1 MSSPDSP
8 STSHPARAAGFALLG
23 VALIALVIGV
33 FTLFTGGDGDQ
44 TAAGTSSSQ
53 PPASGTPPESASA
66 SAAPP
71 ASTEQPSAS
80 TPPQT
85 TTPATTPPPAS
96 SAGTPTGA
104 ATQATPPDGQQPTDA
119 KPPVRVYN
127 NSTIAGLAAKATDD
141 VKRSGWDVA
150 ETGNYSQGQIPTT
163 TVYYRPGTAEEESA
177 KSLAN
182 VMQARVEAR
191 FDGIQAAHD
200 GIIVIVT
207 NDYKGT
213 QAAKK

>member
-33 FTLFTGGDGDQ
+33 FTLFDGGDGDGDQ
-44 TAAGTSSSQ
+44 NATGTSSSQ
-53 PPASGTPPESASA
+53 APPASGTTSDSV
-66 SAAPP
+66 APP
-71 ASTEQPSAS
+71 ASGTTSESPAAS
-80 TPPQT
+80 TSAPAT
-85 TTPATTPPPAS
+85 TTDTPPPAS
-96 SAGTPTGA
+96 SAPAQTSA
-104 ATQATPPDGQQPTDA
+104 AATPPPGGQPTVS

-127 NSTIAGLAAKATDD
+127 NSTISGLASKAAED
-141 VKRSGWDVA
+141 VERSGWSVA
-150 ETGNYSQGQIPTT
+150 ETGNYPQGQIPTT
-163 TVYYRPGTAEEESA
+163 TVYYRPGTDEEESA
-177 KSLAN
+177 KALAS

-207 NDYKGT
+207 NDYKGL

>member
-33 FTLFTGGDGDQ
+33 FTLFSGGDDGDQ
-44 TAAGTSSSQ
+44 TATGTSSSQ
-53 PPASGTPPESASA
+53 PPPASGNPSESV
-66 SAAPP
+66 APP
-71 ASTEQPSAS
+71 ASTEPPATSTSA
-80 TPPQT
+80 PAT
-85 TTPATTPPPAS
+85 TTETPPPAT
-96 SAGTPTGA
+96 SAPAQTGA
-104 ATQATPPDGQQPTDA
+104 ATPPPGGQPTVA

-127 NSTIAGLAAKATDD
+127 NSTISGLAAKAAED
-141 VKRSGWDVA
+141 VERSGWSVA
-150 ETGNYSQGQIPTT
+150 ETGNYPQGQIPTT
-163 TVYYRPGTAEEESA
+163 TVYYRPGTDEEESA
-177 KSLAN
+177 KALAS

-207 NDYKGT
+207 NDYKGL
-213 QAAKK
+213 QASKK

>member
-1 MSSPDSP
+1 MSSPESP
-8 STSHPARAAGFALLG
+8 SSSHPARAAGFALLG
-23 VALIALVIGV
+23 VALVALVIGV
-33 FTLFTGGDGDQ
+33 FTLFSGGDGDQ

-53 PPASGTPPESASA
+53 QPAGSTSESAPVTPPASSGEQPPATT

-71 ASTEQPSAS
+71 
-80 TPPQT
+80 T
-85 TTPATTPPPAS
+85 TTAPAATTTQAPPA
-96 SAGTPTGA
+96 GTTGA
-104 ATQATPPDGQQPTDA
+104 ATPPPGGQPTAA

-127 NSTIAGLAAKATDD
+127 NSTIAGLAAKATED

-163 TVYYRPGTAEEESA
+163 TVYYRPGTEEEESA
-177 KSLAN
+177 KSLAAI
-182 VMQARVEAR
+182 MQARVEAR
-191 FDGIQAAHD
+191 FDGIQAAHP

-213 QAAKK
+213 QNVK

>member
-1 MSSPDSP
+1 MSSPESP
-8 STSHPARAAGFALLG
+8 SSSHPARAAGFALLG
-23 VALIALVIGV
+23 VALVALVIGV
-33 FTLFTGGDGDQ
+33 FTLFSGGDGDQ

-53 PPASGTPPESASA
+53 QPAGSTSESAPVTPPASSGEQPPATT

-71 ASTEQPSAS
+71 
-80 TPPQT
+80 T
-85 TTPATTPPPAS
+85 TTAPAATTTQAPPA
-96 SAGTPTGA
+96 GTTGA
-104 ATQATPPDGQQPTDA
+104 ATPPPGGQPTAA

-127 NSTIAGLAAKATDD
+127 NSTIAGLAAKATED

-163 TVYYRPGTAEEESA
+163 TVYYRPGTEEEESA
-177 KSLAN
+177 KSLAA

-191 FDGIQAAHD
+191 FDGIEAAHP

-213 QAAKK
+213 QNVK